1 LKYSS
6 DEAFAK
12 IMKKSVR
19 IREKRER
26 RVTAL
31 LSAACVTLSVLL
43 IGTVILWKEPT
54 ASEAVSSQ
62 FGAFLL
68 PSRDGGYVLA
78 AVIAFFLGIA
88 VTLLAI
94 RYKNRGKHKEDD
106 DREESL

>member
-1 LKYSS
+1 MKYSS

-68 PSRDGGYVLA
+68 L
-78 AVIAFFLGIA
+78 
-88 VTLLAI
+88 
-94 RYKNRGKHKEDD
+94 
-106 DREESL
+106 SLIHI